1 MSPELHNDER
11 DASNVPKSIPERVP
25 RDRYQSHLGEKKI
38 SSNGTAGIASVQA
51 IGVGITRRY
60 ADCFADS
67 NCLFEL
73 AIVPRSKTV
82 RNAAIPSFSRHHA
95 IFLRPIHISSS
106 PRSTRKIISRSQP
119 SRKSVGWINIK
130 KKEKRMENRKTYALQ
145 DCLHARKPRY
155 SLSKHV
161 SRFGRLAEDTNLFA
175 ESEPLLGWNFQ
186 ILEIWISRFHFV
198 LGHCYSGYVDS
209 VELSFWQT
217 KQLEI
222 ENRHSHKNLLIY
234 FIALTH
240 SFTRK

>member
-1 MSPELHNDER
+1 
-11 DASNVPKSIPERVP
+11 
-25 RDRYQSHLGEKKI
+25 
-38 SSNGTAGIASVQA
+38 
-51 IGVGITRRY
+51 
-60 ADCFADS
+60 
-67 NCLFEL
+67 
-73 AIVPRSKTV
+73 
-82 RNAAIPSFSRHHA
+82 
-95 IFLRPIHISSS
+95 
-106 PRSTRKIISRSQP
+106 
-119 SRKSVGWINIK
+119 
-130 KKEKRMENRKTYALQ
+130 MENRKTYALQ

-175 ESEPLLGWNFQ
+175 ESEPLLGSLGNFR

-240 SFTRK
+240 SSAHSFTRK